1 MPINKSDRKSHL
13 LVQNTATPERY
24 TYPKEVRDSRR
35 FLKRNRTNHGQKL
48 QNDLQQLEQEVASF
62 VSTPPPTGLEK
73 ENGFYI
79 KFTSEPGYDL
89 KVESL
94 ENKRKGIEP
103 IAIHT
108 ISIEDRN
115 KEVTQTAAT
124 VFIPE
129 GQLAYFVDKIEKY
142 LNEETQNDDPDK
154 RKPKNQALVES
165 ISQIKAAVLR
175 DLWTDHTDFPEE
187 DEEIWWEA
195 WLRYGKNDEEQTNSV
210 EQFKRQATN
219 ANLRVGQQVLEFPE
233 NTILL
238 LKGTAAQLSESVF
251 LLDSLAELRR
261 AKETAEFFT
270 NMTQV
275 EQREWVQEALD
286 RITPPD
292 NDTLAI
298 CILDTGVNNGH
309 PLIQHA
315 LSSDDMDSYNPSWGN
330 NDTGRHGTEM
340 AGLCLYGD
348 LFDLL
353 ASSNRI
359 QLFHRL
365 ESVKIL
371 PPTGQND
378 PELYGSIT
386 KECVSR
392 AEILGPNRKRI
403 LCMAVTTTDFRDRG
417 QPSSWSAA
425 LDAIVFG
432 EDEQKY
438 LMFVSS
444 GNIHDINSLIDYPN
458 INEVEGI
465 HDPGQAWNIVTVG
478 AYTEKEFI
486 DREVYPNKLPLA
498 PKGGLCPSSTTSVT
512 WQDKWPLKPDIVME
526 GGNMSMSSED
536 NEPPDYSPDS
546 LQLLS
551 TNAQFQIG
559 SSIVPTGDT
568 SAATALAS
576 RYGAIIAYNYP
587 ELWPETI
594 RGLLVHS
601 ARWTDVMLENQA
613 SHSLSKSEIKNVIRR
628 FGYGVPDLE
637 EALYSANNTLTLIAQ
652 ESLIP
657 YTKEGIEIKTNDLH
671 LHELP
676 WPQEVLS
683 NLGEL
688 EVEMHITLSYFIE
701 PNPGSRNNPKYNSK
715 FQYASHGLR
724 FEIKKPTDSID
735 DFRKRI
741 NARARGENE
750 VLESSASDSDDW
762 IIGSKLRTL
771 GSIHK
776 DIWKGTAADLAEKG
790 VIAVYPVSGWWRYR
804 KQLNKWGQSV
814 RYSLIVTIKTE
825 RQDIDIYTPVV
836 NVITV

>member
-1 MPINKSDRKSHL
+1 MPVRESERKSHL
-13 LVQNTATPERY
+13 LVQNTATSERY
-24 TYPKEVRDSRR
+24 TSVKKGNSKGNY
-35 FLKRNRTNHGQKL
+35 LTRNRSQHGQKL
-48 QNDLQQLEQEVASF
+48 QTDLRQVEQAVANF
-62 VSTPPPTGLEK
+62 VNTPPSTGLEK
-73 ENGFYI
+73 ENGFYVQ
-79 KFTSEPGYDL
+79 FSSEPGYDL

-94 ENKRKGIEP
+94 GNANKDIEP
-103 IAIHT
+103 VAVQT
-108 ISIEDRN
+108 IET
-115 KEVTQTAAT
+115 EGELAQTTAT

-129 GQLAYFVDKIEKY
+129 GQLSYFIDKVEKY
-142 LNEETQNDDPDK
+142 LTEDTKGGNPQNK
-154 RKPKNQALVES
+154 ALVES
-165 ISQIKAAVLR
+165 VSQIKAAVLR
-175 DLWTDHTDFPEE
+175 DLWTDHTGFPEE

-195 WLRYGKNDEEQTNSV
+195 WLRYGKNDDEQNDRI
-210 EQFKRQATN
+210 EQFQRQATT
-219 ANLRVGQQVLEFPE
+219 ANLKVGEQVLGFPE
-233 NTILL
+233 NTVLL

-251 LLDSLAELRR
+251 LLDSLAEIRK

-275 EQREWVQEALD
+275 EQREWVQEAVD
-286 RITPPD
+286 RIAPPD
-292 NDTLAI
+292 KDSLAI

-309 PLIQHA
+309 PLIQPA
-315 LSSDDMDSYNPSWGN
+315 LSSEDMDSYNLSWGT
-330 NDTGRHGTEM
+330 NDTGTHGTEM

-353 ASSNRI
+353 SSTNSI
-359 QLFHRL
+359 QLYHKL
-365 ESVKIL
+365 ESIKIL
-371 PPTGQND
+371 PPRGQND
-378 PELYGSIT
+378 PGLYGSIT

-392 AEILGPNRKRI
+392 AEIIAPDRKRI
-403 LCMAVTTTDFRDRG
+403 LCMAVTATDFRDKG

-425 LDAIVFG
+425 LDAITFG

-438 LMFVSS
+438 LMFVSA
-444 GNIHDINSLIDYPN
+444 GNIHNIDSLVDYPDINL
-458 INEVEGI
+458 VEGI
-465 HDPGQAWNIVTVG
+465 HDPGQAWNIITVG
-478 AYTEKEFI
+478 AYTEKDFI
-486 DREVYPNKLPLA
+486 NNEIHPNKEPLA
-498 PKGGLCPSSTTSVT
+498 PKGGLCPSSTTSLI
-512 WQDKWPLKPDIVME
+512 WQGKWPLKPDIVME
-526 GGNMSMSSED
+526 GGNMSTSPEN

-559 SSIVPTGDT
+559 SPIAPTGDT

-576 RYGAIIAYNYP
+576 RYGAIIASEYP

-601 ARWTDVMLENQA
+601 ARWTDTMLDNK
-613 SHSLSKSEIKNVIRR
+613 SLSSISKSEIKNMIRR

-657 YTKEGIEIKTNDLH
+657 YTKEGGTIKTNDLH

-688 EVEMHITLSYFIE
+688 EIEMHITLSYFIE
-701 PNPGSRNNPKYNSK
+701 PNPGSRNNPKYRSK

-735 DFRKRI
+735 EFRKRI
-741 NARARGENE
+741 NKRAREENE
-750 VLESSASDSDDW
+750 KVESSASDSNDW
-762 IIGSKLRTL
+762 VIGGNLRTS

-776 DIWKGTAADLAEKG
+776 DVWKGTAADLAEKG
-790 VIAVYPVSGWWRYR
+790 VVAIYPVKGWWCHR
-804 KQLNKWGQSV
+804 KQLEKWGESV
-814 RYSLIVTIKTE
+814 RYSLIVSIKTE
-825 RQDIDIYTPVV
+825 EQDVDIYTPVA
-836 NVITV
+836 NIITV